1 MSKFYQYP
9 PTGGPA
15 QPLPAGGLNLDFS
28 FKGGRLSNVTI
39 VVTAGSA
46 VFQYIND
53 KDTTIPPLT
62 ITAGNNYHEYNLKV
76 QSFSLTGTATVA
88 MVMNDPPGDV
98 DPATL
103 ALGSSSIVSV
113 VQDSIVVPGTPSS
126 LLLTCPAGFKWTL
139 VRATFLSISNGNFI
153 LYVDSLGTTN
163 DSVDY
168 ITSKAGV
175 AITPTQVVVIGN
187 GGGNDIVLGQPVV
200 LYSGDKLRGSGGGT
214 LAYQFQQEPQ

>member
-1 MSKFYQYP
+1 
-9 PTGGPA
+9 
-15 QPLPAGGLNLDFS
+15 
-28 FKGGRLSNVTI
+28 
-39 VVTAGSA
+39 
-46 VFQYIND
+46 
-53 KDTTIPPLT
+53 
-62 ITAGNNYHEYNLKV
+62 
-76 QSFSLTGTATVA
+76 
-88 MVMNDPPGDV
+88 
-98 DPATL
+98 
-103 ALGSSSIVSV
+103 
-113 VQDSIVVPGTPSS
+113 
-126 LLLTCPAGFKWTL
+126 L